1 MAAQKNTTGRVRLIY
16 RRSSVLLKCVLLSCI
31 VLSTAALCV
40 LGASVQTAN
49 RRAEQLEVRAALL
62 QQDNQ
67 ELAERIAELGSAESV
82 KQIAMEVLGLVDPD
96 AVFYCPVE
104 PENP

>member
-1 MAAQKNTTGRVRLIY
+1 
-16 RRSSVLLKCVLLSCI
+16 
-31 VLSTAALCV
+31 
-40 LGASVQTAN
+40 
-49 RRAEQLEVRAALL
+49 L